1 MGKKDKRMTEFQN
14 ELKRQKSLKIS
25 DIESLFHVSESTA
38 RRMCA
43 ELEEV
48 GCAVRTFGGIQ
59 YLPEQYKETYQSYS
73 FDVLTEQ
80 YTAEKQRIGAYA
92 AGLVEPGDT
101 IFLSGGTTVCQFA
114 VHLARLLSEREIPD
128 LNIMTNSV
136 ANAEILSTVTRV
148 ILTGGEYRPSRRDTA
163 GLIGEKSINN
173 ARFSKSFIGL
183 DGIDISDGL
192 MTWDIETARIDQL
205 TIKRSDHVYLLTD
218 SSKFKKRTFI
228 NYEELSPEYT
238 IITDNGLPEEFQKKA
253 RKSGQDLIIV

>member
-1 MGKKDKRMTEFQN
+1 MGKKDKRITEFQN
-14 ELKRQKSLKIS
+14 ELKRQKSLRIS
-25 DIESLFHVSESTA
+25 DIETLFQVSESTA

-43 ELEEV
+43 ELELS

-59 YLPEQYKETYQSYS
+59 YLPEQYKETYQTYS
-73 FDVLTEQ
+73 FDLLTEQ
-80 YTAEKQRIGAYA
+80 YSEEKRRIGAYA

-101 IFLSGGTTVCQFA
+101 IFLSGGTTVYQFA
-114 VHLARLLSEREIPD
+114 SHLAKLLSEKGIPD

-148 ILTGGEYRPSRRDTA
+148 ILTGGEYRARRRDTA
-163 GLIGEKSINN
+163 GLVGEKSINN

-205 TIKRSDHVYLLTD
+205 TIKRSDYVYLLTD

-228 NYEELSPEYT
+228 NYEELAPEYT
-238 IITDNGLPEEFQKKA
+238 IITDSSLPEEIQENAA
-253 RKSGQDLIIV
+253 RNGQSIIVV

>member
-1 MGKKDKRMTEFQN
+1 MGKKDKRMLEFQN
-14 ELKRQKSLKIS
+14 ELKRQKNLKVS

-43 ELEEV
+43 ELEDS

-59 YLPEQYKETYQSYS
+59 YLPEQYKDTYQSYS
-73 FDVLTEQ
+73 FEVLTAQ
-80 YTAEKQRIGAYA
+80 YTSEKQRIGAFA

-101 IFLSGGTTVCQFA
+101 IFLSGGTTVYQFA
-114 VHLARLLSEREIPD
+114 LHLSRLLSEREIPD
-128 LNIMTNSV
+128 LNILTNSI
-136 ANAEILSTVTRV
+136 ANAEILSTSARV

-163 GLIGEKSINN
+163 GLIGEKSISN

-205 TIKRSDHVYLLTD
+205 TIKRSDQVYLLTD

-228 NYEELSPEYT
+228 NYEELSPDYT
-238 IITDNGLPEEFQKKA
+238 IITDSNLPQEIQDSAHKNGQ
-253 RKSGQDLIIV
+253 SLIIV